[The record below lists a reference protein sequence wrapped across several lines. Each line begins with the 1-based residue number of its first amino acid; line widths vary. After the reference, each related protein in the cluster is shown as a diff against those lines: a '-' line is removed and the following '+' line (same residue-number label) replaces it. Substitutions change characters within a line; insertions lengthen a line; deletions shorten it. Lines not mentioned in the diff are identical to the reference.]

1 MVNKDN
7 IGWTYAYCS
16 QCGELHS
23 IYDKE
28 GKYNEKIP
36 SMLCD
41 KCKYDRKLDRFL
53 KENKVKDKKIIKE
66 FKKLCNERNR
76 RFTSALNEA
85 IKNIKNK

>member
-1 MVNKDN
+1 MMKMSNL
-7 IGWTYAYCS
+7 S
-16 QCGELHS
+16 
-23 IYDKE
+23 
-28 GKYNEKIP
+28 
-36 SMLCD
+36 
-41 KCKYDRKLDRFL
+41 RFL